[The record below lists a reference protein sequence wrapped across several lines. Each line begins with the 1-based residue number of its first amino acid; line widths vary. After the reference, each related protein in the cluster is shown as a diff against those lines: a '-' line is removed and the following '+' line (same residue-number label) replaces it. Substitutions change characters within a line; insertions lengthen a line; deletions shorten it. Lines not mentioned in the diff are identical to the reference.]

1 MNRFILAAAS
11 AACALCATVSCTE
24 GFSTK
29 TIGSSDKYALAEGG
43 TDSLEIDIQIEYP
56 ASGLKQP
63 AMENLSKAL
72 TASLFGDQY
81 AAMPVEK
88 AMEAYIKENVDEY
101 RKANLPLLEASEGMP
116 HHRDILSYTM
126 TKYTYTGGAHG
137 MTSETALNFDM
148 KTGSLLTE
156 GDFFKEGY
164 KEKLPALLSGHLAS
178 SLENPADTSMLF
190 TREIGPNGNFMVS
203 PEGVTYIYNQY
214 EIGPYVMGAIRVTV
228 PWDELEGLIEE

>member
-56 ASGLKQP
+56 ASGLKQT

-72 TASLFGDQY
+72 TASLFGDLY

-116 HHRDILSYTM
+116 HASLSWSDYIAGAVAGNHRDILSYTM
-126 TKYTYTGGAHG
+126 TKYTYSARNDIRDRAEFRHEDRVAAH
-137 MTSETALNFDM
+137 
-148 KTGSLLTE
+148 
-156 GDFFKEGY
+156 
-164 KEKLPALLSGHLAS
+164 
-178 SLENPADTSMLF
+178 
-190 TREIGPNGNFMVS
+190 
-203 PEGVTYIYNQY
+203 
-214 EIGPYVMGAIRVTV
+214 
-228 PWDELEGLIEE
+228 

>member
-56 ASGLKQP
+56 ASGLKQT

-101 RKANLPLLEASEGMP
+101 RKA
-116 HHRDILSYTM
+116 
-126 TKYTYTGGAHG
+126 
-137 MTSETALNFDM
+137 TSVWTIRWVR
-148 KTGSLLTE
+148 
-156 GDFFKEGY
+156 
-164 KEKLPALLSGHLAS
+164 LSGTTTCVFLGVLCLMRISCIQA
-178 SLENPADTSMLF
+178 
-190 TREIGPNGNFMVS
+190 RE
-203 PEGVTYIYNQY
+203 T
-214 EIGPYVMGAIRVTV
+214 
-228 PWDELEGLIEE
+228 